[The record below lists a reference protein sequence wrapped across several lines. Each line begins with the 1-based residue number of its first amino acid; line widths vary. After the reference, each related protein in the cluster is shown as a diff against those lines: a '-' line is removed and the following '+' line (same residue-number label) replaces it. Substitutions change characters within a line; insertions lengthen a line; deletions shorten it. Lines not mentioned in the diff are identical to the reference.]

1 MTNEQLNEI
10 WKEIVENMWA
20 TDEQLA
26 IVTGINGYTMEVMD
40 SVLWHLHG
48 LDFEQM
54 KEELY
59 P

>member
-26 IVTGINGYTMEVMD
+26 IVTGINGYTMEVID
-40 SVLWHLHG
+40 SVLWYLHG

>member
-1 MTNEQLNEI
+1 MTNEELNEI

-40 SVLWHLHG
+40 SVLWYLHG
-48 LDFEQM
+48 LDFDQM

>member
-1 MTNEQLNEI
+1 MTNEELNEI

-26 IVTGINGYTMEVMD
+26 IVTGINGYTMEVVD
-40 SVLWHLHG
+40 SVLWYLHG
-48 LDFEQM
+48 LDFDQM
-54 KEELY
+54 KKELY